1 LGGLGNFALHA
12 AISILMTS
20 KAGGTMAKARIL
32 VVEDDEDI
40 RELLSYTL
48 QAEGWDVL
56 PVVSAEEGLSQLQS
70 RDFNCVILDLM
81 LPGIDGFE
89 FLRRSKN
96 LAGKDHIPIII
107 TTAKGEDADVVAG
120 LELGAEDYVVK
131 PFSPRVL
138 VARIRTALR
147 RSQERSPGKKASTMI
162 RRGSLVL
169 DSLRHEAFFEE
180 RALELSATEFSI
192 LKCLMDEPGR
202 VFSRGQIID
211 AVKGQDYPVT
221 DRSVDVQILSIRK
234 KLGKGGA
241 LVETVRGVGY
251 RFRAEP

>member
-1 LGGLGNFALHA
+1 
-12 AISILMTS
+12 
-20 KAGGTMAKARIL
+20 MAKARIL
-32 VVEDDEDI
+32 VVEDDGDI

-48 QAEGWDVL
+48 HAEGWDVL
-56 PVVSAEEGLSQLQS
+56 SVVSAEEGLSHLQT
-70 RDFNCVILDLM
+70 RDFDCIILDLM
-81 LPGIDGFE
+81 LPGMDGFE

-120 LELGAEDYVVK
+120 LELGAEDYVIK

-147 RSQERSPGKKASTMI
+147 RGQERSSGQSVSTMI
-162 RRGSLVL
+162 RRGSLIL
-169 DSLRHEAFFEE
+169 DSLRHEALFEE
-180 RALELSATEFSI
+180 RTLELSATEFAI
-192 LKCLMDEPGR
+192 LKCLMGEPGR

-234 KLGKGGA
+234 KLGEGGV
-241 LVETVRGVGY
+241 LIETVRGVGY
-251 RFRAEP
+251 RFRAEQ

>member
-1 LGGLGNFALHA
+1 
-12 AISILMTS
+12 
-20 KAGGTMAKARIL
+20 MAKARIL

-48 QAEGWDVL
+48 QAEGWEVL
-56 PVVSAEEGLSQLQS
+56 PAVSAEEGLSHLQT
-70 RDFNCVILDLM
+70 RDFDCIILDLM

-89 FLRRSKN
+89 FLRRSKK
-96 LAGKDHIPIII
+96 LAGKDQIPIII

-120 LELGAEDYVVK
+120 LELGAEDYVIK

-147 RSQERSPGKKASTMI
+147 RGQERSPERSPGQKASAMI
-162 RRGSLVL
+162 RRGALML

-180 RALELSATEFSI
+180 RSLELSATEFAL
-192 LKCLMDEPGR
+192 LKCLMGEPGR

-234 KLGKGGA
+234 KLGEGGA
-241 LVETVRGVGY
+241 LIETVRGVGY
-251 RFRAEP
+251 RFRDET